1 MRTKVDPETAERW
14 LGYNTRNRN
23 VRPRVVSAY
32 AEAMAAG
39 DWRLD
44 IDPIAF
50 AGTLDG
56 KGKNHPVLLNGQH
69 RLQAI
74 VASGTTLEL
83 SVVEGLPIE
92 AQNDMDTGVKRAL
105 GDQLRL
111 LGIQYPVDV
120 AAALR
125 LIYAYEHGLLRSR
138 MNEITHATL
147 LRYLADHPDLPDS
160 MKPAKRVYALI
171 GGRGSVY
178 ACAHWTFSNLP
189 GPGVLDDVEDFFD
202 KLHSGD
208 GLAPGHPIGAYRR
221 QVIALQ
227 NQAGSR
233 RRMDQVHQL
242 ALIFKAWNAYRTGH
256 LIHVLSWRGGGKNA
270 ESFPVPE

>member
-1 MRTKVDPETAERW
+1 MKVDPDTAEQW
-14 LGYNTRNRN
+14 LGYNTHNRN
-23 VRPRVVSAY
+23 VRPATVSAY

-39 DWRLD
+39 DWRVD

-50 AGTLDG
+50 AGVIGG

-74 VASGTTLEL
+74 VASGSTLEFL
-83 SVVEGLPIE
+83 VVEGLPVE
-92 AQNDMDTGVKRAL
+92 SQNDMDTGVKRQL

-125 LIYAYEHGLLRSR
+125 LIYAYEHGLMRTR
-138 MNEITHATL
+138 MSQLTHATL
-147 LRYLADHPDLPDS
+147 LRYLADHPDVPDS
-160 MKPAKRVYALI
+160 LKPAKRVYSLI
-171 GGRGSVY
+171 GGRTSVY

-189 GPGVLDDVEDFFD
+189 TPGVLDDVEDFFD
-202 KLHSGD
+202 KLHTGEGLPPGD
-208 GLAPGHPIGAYRR
+208 PIGAYRR
-221 QVIALQ
+221 QVISLQ

-242 ALIFKAWNAYRTGH
+242 ALIFKAWNAYRTGT
-256 LIHVLSWRGGGKNA
+256 LINLLSFRGGGKNA
-270 ESFPVPE
+270 EAFPVPE